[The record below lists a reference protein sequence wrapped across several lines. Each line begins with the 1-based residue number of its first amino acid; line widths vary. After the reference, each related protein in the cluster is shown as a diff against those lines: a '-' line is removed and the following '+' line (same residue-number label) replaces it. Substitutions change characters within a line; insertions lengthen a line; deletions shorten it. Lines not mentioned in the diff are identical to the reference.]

1 MGRNPLKGVSFL
13 LSVFVILQEQ
23 ESLLLLDAAGH
34 RTSVLYVPSGKT
46 KRKLPKLSSLVEHA
60 RCYSPTKNGR
70 CFDEA
75 VYQNLKPPT
84 KS

>member
-1 MGRNPLKGVSFL
+1 MLRSFL
-13 LSVFVILQEQ
+13 LSVPVFVILQEQ

-60 RCYSPTKNGR
+60 LCYSPTKNGR
-70 CFDEA
+70 CLT
-75 VYQNLKPPT
+75 VLLKQFIKT
-84 KS
+84 